1 MEDNLF
7 ENYAND
13 KIISNDLNQYDI
25 SEKYLENKNKMN
37 ISKNN
42 RYSNYKN
49 TKSYTTNLKITEK
62 PNQYRSK
69 NYEKQFLYNSFN
81 NINNDNNYQINN
93 NNIKKKTLSKSIRQ
107 NDDKYSI
114 NPKKLNLYNNYSK
127 MNSKQNRNNS
137 NQTFYSSVNLL
148 SKNIQNQLKKIDEKI
163 INADANLNL
172 DNNLVI
178 ENYNTNDN
186 DKELYLDKNQFFG
199 KIKEI
204 NDLEYLDVESQE
216 VLNNLVL
223 NNNNIYINENKNIF
237 LNDTKAKNNFS
248 NKNNHNLIAASE
260 KKQINNYN
268 RISLQNRNYNNML
281 MKQKNLNTD
290 KKGNIRYSKKLS
302 EKLVT
307 NNLSDNKNN
316 NNNNLNLGNQNLNY
330 ALNSKGIKT
339 KNLYNYNNRYN
350 GLSTQNKYKTFTKLD
365 ENNNNNII
373 KFRNSN
379 YTKKF
384 SEKLNISP
392 AQKRFSTLTNNKN
405 DENIE
410 IRTDNN
416 IDIYE
421 QLNNEKNINI
431 NLRKKLEYMN
441 SELQKKNAIIKN
453 LYLQN
458 NKYKNIVKKLK
469 IDSENK
475 QKINRDLLAKINSY
489 KEEIIKLKNQDKI
502 YIDNNNLLKNKYISE
517 LNKTKERMRK
527 YEHENNNLKMLLKK
541 NKERQYSTDISK
553 NNIYNSFIN
562 LEEPSKDYSNYRE
575 FNKSVNVSRSKNKFN
590 IPIFKKYQ
598 EDY

>member
-137 NQTFYSSVNLL
+137 NQAFYSSVNLL

-316 NNNNLNLGNQNLNY
+316 NNNLNLGNQNLNY

-365 ENNNNNII
+365 ENNNII

-384 SEKLNISP
+384 SDKLNISP

-590 IPIFKKYQ
+590 IPIFKRYQ

>member
-137 NQTFYSSVNLL
+137 NQAFYSSVNLL

-163 INADANLNL
+163 INADVNLNL
-172 DNNLVI
+172 DNNPEI

-316 NNNNLNLGNQNLNY
+316 NNNLNLGNQNLNY

-365 ENNNNNII
+365 ENNNII

-384 SEKLNISP
+384 SDKLNISP

-590 IPIFKKYQ
+590 IPIFKRYQ

>member
-137 NQTFYSSVNLL
+137 NQAFYSSVNLL

-163 INADANLNL
+163 INADVNLNL
-172 DNNLVI
+172 DNNPEI

-316 NNNNLNLGNQNLNY
+316 NNNLNLGNQNLNY

-350 GLSTQNKYKTFTKLD
+350 GLSTQNKYKTF
-365 ENNNNNII
+365 
-373 KFRNSN
+373 S
-379 YTKKF
+379 
-384 SEKLNISP
+384 
-392 AQKRFSTLTNNKN
+392 
-405 DENIE
+405 
-410 IRTDNN
+410 
-416 IDIYE
+416 
-421 QLNNEKNINI
+421 
-431 NLRKKLEYMN
+431 
-441 SELQKKNAIIKN
+441 
-453 LYLQN
+453 
-458 NKYKNIVKKLK
+458 
-469 IDSENK
+469 
-475 QKINRDLLAKINSY
+475 
-489 KEEIIKLKNQDKI
+489 
-502 YIDNNNLLKNKYISE
+502 
-517 LNKTKERMRK
+517 
-527 YEHENNNLKMLLKK
+527 
-541 NKERQYSTDISK
+541 
-553 NNIYNSFIN
+553 
-562 LEEPSKDYSNYRE
+562 
-575 FNKSVNVSRSKNKFN
+575 
-590 IPIFKKYQ
+590 
-598 EDY
+598 

>member
-62 PNQYRSK
+62 PNQYRAR

-137 NQTFYSSVNLL
+137 NQAFYSSVNLL

-316 NNNNLNLGNQNLNY
+316 NNNLNLGNQNLNY

-365 ENNNNNII
+365 ENNNNII

-384 SEKLNISP
+384 SDKLNISP

-405 DENIE
+405 EENIE

>member
-13 KIISNDLNQYDI
+13 KIVSNDLNQYDI

-137 NQTFYSSVNLL
+137 NQAFYSSVNLL

-163 INADANLNL
+163 INANANLNL
-172 DNNLVI
+172 DNNPEI

-237 LNDTKAKNNFS
+237 LNDTNAKNNFS

-316 NNNNLNLGNQNLNY
+316 NNNLNLGNQNLNY

-365 ENNNNNII
+365 ENNNNII

-384 SEKLNISP
+384 SDKLNISP